1 MSELPAIIYPSLIGG
16 IGTFDRNEAPMLLGY
31 ARTSTALQEISIT
44 AQEAELRRL
53 GCEQVFIDQGFSG
66 GKFAN
71 RPAFTKM
78 VSEVARAGDT
88 IVVTKLD
95 RLARNTRG
103 VLDLVEELSARGIAL
118 KSGDGIDTSSDSP
131 VGKMMLTLMAA
142 FAEMERSLIRMRT
155 KEALAAKFPTGRPRG
170 LQGGRPAAIKDAKQ
184 HAAIRTMYDS
194 GQTAKSISE
203 SIRVSEST
211 VWRSLQKTTSP
222 VKV

>member
-1 MSELPAIIYPSLIGG
+1 
-16 IGTFDRNEAPMLLGY
+16 MLLGY

-44 AQEAELRRL
+44 AQEAELRRM
-53 GCEQVFIDQGFSG
+53 GCEQVFVDQGFSG

-71 RPAFTKM
+71 RPAFNKM
-78 VSEVARAGDT
+78 LTEVVRAGDV

-103 VLDLVEELSARGIAL
+103 VLDLVDDLSARGIAL

-155 KEALAAKFPTGRPRG
+155 TEALAAKFPTGRPRG
-170 LQGGRPAAIKDAKQ
+170 LQGGRPSAIKDEKQ
-184 HAAIRTMYDS
+184 HAAIRVMYDS
-194 GQTAKSISE
+194 GQTAKSISD
-203 SIRVSEST
+203 SLKISEST
-211 VWRSLQKTTSP
+211 VWRSLQKTVQP
-222 VKV
+222 AIV